1 MREDMQTIIDLL
13 QRGAGDAIA
22 IGAPEDRPPLR
33 YRDLRDLVRRTVRDL
48 NAAGIGRGHR
58 IATVLRNGPEAAAA
72 FVSIAA
78 GAAPATLNPAL
89 TADEFEFSLRDL
101 NAKALVV
108 EAGVESPARPVAAAL
123 HLPIIELV
131 PEPGAGAGSFQ
142 LHPPRPHGASLVSG
156 GFAEPDDV
164 ALLLHT
170 SGSTGR
176 PKIVPLL
183 QRNLAAS
190 AGHIVAA
197 LQLAEDDVCL
207 NIMPLFHIHGLVG
220 AVLSSLAAGS
230 QVSCSPGFN
239 GLRFFHWLDEVHP
252 SWYTAVP
259 PMHQA
264 IVARAPQNGPSA
276 ARSRLR
282 FIRSSSSSLPP
293 PVMAELE
300 QTFRCP
306 VVDSYGM
313 TEASHQMACNPL
325 PPRARKPGSVG
336 IPAGP
341 EIAIMNEKG
350 KLLSRGQA
358 GEVVIRG
365 PNVTPGYEADPE
377 ANANAFVD
385 GWFRTGDQG
394 VIDAEGY
401 LRLTGRLK
409 ESINRG
415 GEKIAPIEI
424 DMVLM
429 SHPAV
434 QQCVTFAVPHHH
446 LGEEIAAAVVLREG
460 KTASGRELREFAAR
474 RLTRSKLPRQ
484 FVFVREIPTGATG
497 KLQRI
502 GLAAV
507 LGLSPRS
514 GAHPRQAGTR

>member
-1 MREDMQTIIDLL
+1 MQTIIDLL
-13 QRGAGDAIA
+13 QRGCDDAIA
-22 IGAPEDRPPLR
+22 IGAPGNRPSLR
-33 YRDLRDLVRRTVRDL
+33 YRGLRHLVRSTVQGL
-48 NAAGIGRGHR
+48 NAVGIGRGHR
-58 IATVLRNGPEAAAA
+58 VATVLRNGPEAAAA

-78 GAAPATLNPAL
+78 GATTAPLNPAL
-89 TADEFEFSLRDL
+89 TADEIEFSLRDL

-108 EAGVESPARPVAAAL
+108 EAGVESPARSVAVAL
-123 HLPIIELV
+123 QLLIIELE
-131 PEPGAGAGSFQ
+131 PEPEAGAGSFQ
-142 LHPPRPHGASLVSG
+142 LHPPKPQSASLVRG

-176 PKIVPLL
+176 PKAVPLL

-190 AGHIVAA
+190 AGHVAAA

-220 AVLSSLAAGS
+220 AVLSSLAAGA
-230 QVSCSPGFN
+230 QVSCTPGFN
-239 GLRFFHWLDEVHP
+239 GLRFFHWLDEVRP
-252 SWYTAVP
+252 SWYSAVP
-259 PMHQA
+259 TMHQA
-264 IVARAPQNGPSA
+264 IVARASQNGPSV

-293 PVMAELE
+293 RVMAELE

-306 VVDSYGM
+306 VVESYGM

-325 PPRARKPGSVG
+325 PPRARKPGSAG

-341 EIAIMNEKG
+341 EIAIMSEEG
-350 KLLSRGQA
+350 KLLLRGQV

-365 PNVTPGYEADPE
+365 PNVTPGYEANPE

-394 VIDAEGY
+394 VIDGEGY

-434 QQCVTFAVPHHH
+434 QQCLTFAVPHDH
-446 LGEEIAAAVVLREG
+446 LGEEIAVAVVLREG

-474 RLTRSKLPRQ
+474 HLTRSKLPRQ

-502 GLAAV
+502 GLAAA
-507 LGLSPRS
+507 LGLSQRS
-514 GAHPRQAGTR
+514 AS